1 MLHSFVSPPSL
12 SHTNTKYTCTHTH
25 SHTSPT
31 FSHLGELLFSR
42 FQSICQLVILQNN
55 ERKIEVLMSV
65 NEQIIYCYTY
75 SENVNVDLGRIDNGN
90 INMQR
95 VWEAGGGGNGE
106 GC

>member
-1 MLHSFVSPPSL
+1 
-12 SHTNTKYTCTHTH
+12 
-25 SHTSPT
+25 
-31 FSHLGELLFSR
+31 
-42 FQSICQLVILQNN
+42 
-55 ERKIEVLMSV
+55 MSV

-106 GC
+106 GCWRESLHPRPG